1 MGCSQTRHRQMA
13 SATLYIPVFPGQGT
27 SISSTPHAHEQVLSD
42 ASTPSGSVFLSACHE
57 SFISEL
63 STLSLSE
70 LEEADIDLADFSKPP
85 TLLRTP
91 SARYRHN
98 PVISGPTL
106 ILFQILRYLIFI
118 DRVAETTGTLTPF
131 SDVLQHNVEY
141 GTGILGSSFGI
152 LSAVIVGTSLN
163 TTTFISRAIEAYRLA
178 IWIGIRTQAYR
189 RKALSVAS
197 LDHDPSLPWSLVFM
211 GLTKE
216 VVDDAVQSFNKVFV
230 SCRCTHH
237 LFIFFLY
244 RKYKTLL
251 CS

>member
-13 SATLYIPVFPGQGT
+13 SATRYIPVFPGQGT
-27 SISSTPHAHEQVLSD
+27 STSSTPHAHKQVLSD

-85 TLLRTP
+85 TLLRIP

>member
-1 MGCSQTRHRQMA
+1 MA
-13 SATLYIPVFPGQGT
+13 SATLLDLYIPVFAGQGP
-27 SISSTPHAHEQVLSD
+27 SASSTLHAHEQVLSD

-85 TLLRTP
+85 TLLTIP

-98 PVISGPTL
+98 PVISGSTL
-106 ILFQILRYLIFI
+106 FLFQILRYLNFI
-118 DRVAETTGTLTPF
+118 DHLTQTTGTLTPF
-131 SDVLQHNVEY
+131 SDILQRNIEH

-152 LSAVIVGTSLN
+152 LPAVIVGTSLN
-163 TTTFISRAIEAYRLA
+163 TTTFISGAVEAYRLA
-178 IWIGIRTQAYR
+178 VWIGIRTQAYR

-197 LDHDPSLPWSLVFM
+197 PDHDPSLPWSLVCM

-216 VVDDAVQSFNKVFV
+216 VIDDAIQSFNKVYV
-230 SCRCTHH
+230 SRRCTHH
-237 LFIFFLY
+237 LFIFSL
-244 RKYKTLL
+244 
-251 CS
+251 